1 MKQFCIR
8 LLIMTVGLAL
18 FAFGIVMTIK
28 ANIGYAPWDVFHAGI
43 AGKTGLSLGTISI
56 LVGVAVGI
64 IVTVLGEKVGL
75 GTILNMVLVGIFI
88 DVFFLL
94 LPLAENLIIGLTML
108 FAGLLAISVGTY
120 LYIRTAFGAGP
131 RDSLMVVMAR
141 KTKLSAGVCRGV
153 MELVVTIIGW
163 FLGGM
168 VGAGTVIIVISI
180 GFFIQ
185 MTFKLFRFD
194 VTAVK
199 HETIIE
205 TYATLKRIKT
215 GFIQT

>member
-1 MKQFCIR
+1 
-8 LLIMTVGLAL
+8 MTVGLAL

-64 IVTVLGEKVGL
+64 IVTILGEKVGL

-94 LPLAENLIIGLTML
+94 LPLAGNLIIGLIML
-108 FAGLLAISVGTY
+108 FTGLLAISVGTY

-131 RDSLMVVMAR
+131 RDSLMVVKAR

-194 VTAVK
+194 VTSVK
-199 HETIIE
+199 HESLRD
-205 TYATLKRIKT
+205 TYTAV
-215 GFIQT
+215 IQSVRKKS